1 MRKTA
6 ANKAA
11 QLESAHASIWQET
24 AESLLLT
31 IECACDD
38 RLSILQEELDS
49 ITFADEEHDVREQI
63 AHFEAMRQQSRQLV
77 EKAKG
82 ITRTGR

>member
-1 MRKTA
+1 MRTKTS
-6 ANKAA
+6 KDA
-11 QLESAHASIWQET
+11 QVQAAHASIWQET

-31 IECACDD
+31 IECTCDD